1 MTLGGVSLAG
11 LAMAWYKHLLRQTSS
26 VPIQDL
32 SLVYRYL
39 LALAAVVTALAINWL
54 VAPHLSLLP
63 PFLTFVAAV
72 MLTAWYGGFASAIL
86 ATVLSGLTINY
97 YFIPPVYDWRLKPA
111 DLGTIVFFAIEA
123 LVMAYCID
131 YLRRNEERLR
141 RVTVDLEQQVV
152 IKHHELS
159 EKEERLR
166 LLMYEVAAT
175 EERER
180 RQLAAELHDYL
191 AQLLVLARMRIKQAQ
206 QTLYRAPEESNR
218 LIVQTDELLRRS
230 VDYVRTLMAEL
241 YPAHLQELGLAAAL
255 RWLAEQMPRHG
266 LTVDLSFGTES
277 FSISDETAK
286 LLYQSVR
293 ELFMNIVKHAA
304 VTHAQLTLTVDAD
317 SLLVRVQDNGRG
329 FEPSRLVP
337 TSGGQH
343 FGLQNVRDRITTFG
357 GRLLINSAVG
367 KGTSVTIIVPLRTS
381 RQSVV
386 FKAASTVDRD
396 RIGAQPEELPNQQSL
411 PY

>member
-1 MTLGGVSLAG
+1 MVISR
-11 LAMAWYKHLLRQTSS
+11 AWPLPWFKHLLPQAFFIPTQQL
-26 VPIQDL
+26 P
-32 SLVYRYL
+32 LVYRYL
-39 LALAAVVTALAINWL
+39 LALAAVITALGINWL

-72 MLTAWYGGFASAIL
+72 MLTAWYGGFPSAIF
-86 ATVLSGLTINY
+86 ATVLSGLAINY
-97 YFIPPVYDWRLKPA
+97 YFIPPAYNWQLKPA
-111 DLGTIVFFAIEA
+111 DIGTILFFAIEA

-152 IKHHELS
+152 TKHHELS
-159 EKEERLR
+159 DKEERLR
-166 LLMYEVAAT
+166 LLLYELAAT

-191 AQLLVLARMRIKQAQ
+191 AQLLTLARMKLKQAQ
-206 QTLYRAPEESNR
+206 QNLYRSPEENNR
-218 LIVQTDELLRRS
+218 FIVQTDELLRRS
-230 VDYVRTLMAEL
+230 IDYVRTLMAEL

-266 LTVDLSFGTES
+266 LTVDVSIGTEA
-277 FSISDETAK
+277 FSLSDETAK

-293 ELFMNIVKHAA
+293 ELLMNVVKHAA
-304 VTHAQLTLTVDAD
+304 AAQAQLILNVDAD
-317 SLLVRVQDNGRG
+317 SVLISVQDKGRG
-329 FEPSRLVP
+329 FDPSKLVP

-343 FGLQNVRDRITTFG
+343 FGLQNVRDRIATFG

-367 KGTSVTIIVPLRTS
+367 KGTSITIIVPLRMS
-381 RQSVV
+381 LQSVV
-386 FKAASTVDRD
+386 FKAANPVDRD
-396 RIGAQPEELPNQQSL
+396 RIGAKPGNPPNQQSF
-411 PY
+411 PF